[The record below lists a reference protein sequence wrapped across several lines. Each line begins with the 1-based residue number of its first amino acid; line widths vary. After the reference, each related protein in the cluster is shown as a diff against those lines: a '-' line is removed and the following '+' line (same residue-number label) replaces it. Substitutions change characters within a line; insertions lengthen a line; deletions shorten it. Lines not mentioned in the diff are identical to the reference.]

1 MEIISEIWVVVV
13 LVYNFLTSSPVAN
26 LASLIGLGISIVVLF
41 NVRNIRE
48 DFIAAVRAPQLADEL
63 IESASKLS
71 KLIAEFSGSKD
82 QIEEEI
88 AVCLAKGKSLKQ
100 KLRGA
105 NNKSCTTTVDELI
118 TILSQYTNEPKER
131 SKENARKIYTKLI
144 TLNEEVKN
152 FIEDQKWRT
161 RDAG

>member
-1 MEIISEIWVVVV
+1 METFSAIWGLVV
-13 LVYNFLTSSPVAN
+13 LVFNFLTSSTIAN
-26 LASLIGLGISIVVLF
+26 LASLIGLAISIVVLL

-48 DFIAAVRAPQLADEL
+48 DFIAAVRTPQLAEEL
-63 IESASKLS
+63 IECASKLS
-71 KLIAEFSGSKD
+71 KLIAEYSTCKD
-82 QIEEEI
+82 QIEDEI
-88 AVCLAKGKSLKQ
+88 AICLAKVKSIKH

-105 NNKSCTTTVDELI
+105 NNKSCTNTVDELI
-118 TILSQYTNEPKER
+118 TMLSTYINVSDGRNKE
-131 SKENARKIYTKLI
+131 SARKIYTKLI